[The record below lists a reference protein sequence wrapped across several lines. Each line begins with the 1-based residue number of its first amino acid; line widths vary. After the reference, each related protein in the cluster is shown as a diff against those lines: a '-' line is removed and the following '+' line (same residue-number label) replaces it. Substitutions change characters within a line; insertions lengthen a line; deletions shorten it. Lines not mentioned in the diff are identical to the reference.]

1 MLGQQRIDVR
11 RTHDYSIIYKSLMVA
26 LDRFEV
32 VEVVHHDAERF
43 LDAARCGV
51 SEPVDPL
58 QTCAIS
64 QMKAG
69 DRISWLLGRGVA
81 RQIGCTKTHDQ
92 RLQGIIAFRCI
103 EQPGTGDNVEKR
115 VRCCSSFFNSSTT
128 CLIRKLPKEIP
139 RRPS

>member
-1 MLGQQRIDVR
+1 MLGGQQRIDLR
-11 RTHDYSIIYKSLMVA
+11 RTHDCSIIYKSLMVA

-51 SEPVDPL
+51 SKPVDPL

-64 QMKAG
+64 QMTVSIRASNASAG
-69 DRISWLLGRGVA
+69 SLVEA
-81 RQIGCTKTHDQ
+81 RRFVSH
-92 RLQGIIAFRCI
+92 RRN
-103 EQPGTGDNVEKR
+103 PGTGDNVEKR